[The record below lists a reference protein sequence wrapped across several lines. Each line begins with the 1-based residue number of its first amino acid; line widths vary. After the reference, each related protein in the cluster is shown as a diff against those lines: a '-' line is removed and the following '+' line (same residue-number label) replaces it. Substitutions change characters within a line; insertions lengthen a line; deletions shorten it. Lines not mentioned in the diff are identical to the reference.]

1 MKFTKPEKSWILYDV
16 ANSAY
21 ILLVTSVI
29 PVYFHA
35 LTAAEGISADRS
47 TGIWGILTSISVIF
61 LAVASPVLGAIADL
75 KGRKMKLFVSFLFIG
90 LLGCLGLI
98 ISDKWLGFGILFVIS
113 RIGYSACNVFYDSML
128 VDVTSDERM
137 NALSTHGYAWGYVG
151 STIPFIA
158 GILFIS
164 FGESFGISS
173 ALAVKIAMG
182 ITLVWWAILSVP
194 LIRNVKQTYFIE
206 PTDKIVSQ
214 TFRNVGHTFV
224 KILKN
229 RKMLLYILAYFF
241 YIDGVYTIISMAT
254 SYGTTVGIDSM
265 QMILALLLTQ
275 FVAFP
280 FAILASKYADRIGT
294 LKVIQFFILVYIG
307 CCVFGYFLNYAW
319 QFWILAVMVGLA
331 QGGIQALSRSYF
343 GRLVPKEASNEF
355 FGFFDI
361 FGKFADFMGPII
373 LAVFSFFGVPQFGV
387 LSLAILFIIGFI
399 LLGKLRRM
407 TGE

>member
-1 MKFTKPEKSWILYDV
+1 
-16 ANSAY
+16 
-21 ILLVTSVI
+21 
-29 PVYFHA
+29 
-35 LTAAEGISADRS
+35 
-47 TGIWGILTSISVIF
+47 
-61 LAVASPVLGAIADL
+61 
-75 KGRKMKLFVSFLFIG
+75 
-90 LLGCLGLI
+90 
-98 ISDKWLGFGILFVIS
+98 
-113 RIGYSACNVFYDSML
+113 
-128 VDVTSDERM
+128 
-137 NALSTHGYAWGYVG
+137 
-151 STIPFIA
+151 
-158 GILFIS
+158 
-164 FGESFGISS
+164 
-173 ALAVKIAMG
+173 
-182 ITLVWWAILSVP
+182 
-194 LIRNVKQTYFIE
+194 
-206 PTDKIVSQ
+206 
-214 TFRNVGHTFV
+214 
-224 KILKN
+224 
-229 RKMLLYILAYFF
+229 MLLYILAYFF